1 VTATASAVQIAAAA
15 LGYETHSRPGAARD
29 VVGALSARYAFVD
42 RERLA
47 ALEAVAEAAR
57 GGIEGPPGT
66 ERYRTRDALAALDAV
81 PAAESDLPTALRKV
95 VRDGEAGDGNL
106 LEALAH
112 TLEMPVEAVDLRVS
126 RFDGTVGVIFE
137 VPDESIGTAVTEVIE
152 KRRDRRR

>member
-1 VTATASAVQIAAAA
+1 VGKSNQSVRIGVMSA
-15 LGYETHSRPGAARD
+15 
-29 VVGALSARYAFVD
+29 
-42 RERLA
+42 LA
-47 ALEAVAEAAR
+47 PRSDEVAAAR
-57 GGIEGPPGT
+57 GV
-66 ERYRTRDALAALDAV
+66 LDAA